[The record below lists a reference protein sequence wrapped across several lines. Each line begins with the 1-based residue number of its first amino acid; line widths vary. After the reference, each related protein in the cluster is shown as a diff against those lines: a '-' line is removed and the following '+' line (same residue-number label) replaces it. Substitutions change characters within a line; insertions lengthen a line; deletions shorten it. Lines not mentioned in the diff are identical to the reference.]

1 MEQGGRSGTRVSIG
15 LGFCRRNDLERMASI
30 LEKYTDYLPLT
41 DTSDI
46 HSIGE
51 GNTPLVRSAGI
62 VGNSQLFFKMEQLN
76 PTGSFKDRFA
86 ALEIALM
93 KRQGIRA
100 FIATSSGNTGAALA
114 AYAARHGIRCLLFV
128 NEITPASKLDQML
141 VYGAEVFRVKDFGVT
156 NELSAPIFER
166 LQQVAIEGATRLVI
180 SAYKYSPEGMEG
192 VKTIAY
198 EIVEQFGGVPDHIFV
213 PVGGGGLLSG
223 IWRGFKDLKDLGL
236 IESLPKVNAVQ
247 PELNDTVVT
256 SINERS
262 DTAREVGTTTTISGL
277 AVQVD
282 IDASLAVRS
291 VSESGGRGFLVS
303 DEMVIDTQASLAQKE
318 GVYVEPA
325 GAVSTAGYLKA
336 VDTGDIGK
344 DESAVCILTGHGLK
358 TASSVA
364 AKQEHSVKF
373 IEIGEINTKLLA
385 EQ

>member
-1 MEQGGRSGTRVSIG
+1 MT
-15 LGFCRRNDLERMASI
+15 SI
-30 LEKYTDYLPLT
+30 LEKYIDLLPLNG
-41 DTSDI
+41 TSDI
-46 HSIGE
+46 GGIGE
-51 GNTPLVRSAGI
+51 GNTPLVRSSGIAG
-62 VGNSQLFFKMEQLN
+62 GARLFFKMEQLN

-86 ALEIALM
+86 AVETELM
-93 KRQGIRA
+93 KQKGIRA
-100 FIATSSGNTGAALA
+100 FIATSSGNTGAALS
-114 AYAARHGIRCLLFV
+114 AYAARHGLRCLLFV

-141 VYGAEVFRVKDFGVT
+141 VYGAEVFQVKNFGVT

-166 LQQVAIEGATRLVI
+166 LQQLAEEGDTRLVI

-198 EIVEQFGGVPDHIFV
+198 EIVEQLGEAPDHVFV

-223 IWRGFKDLKDLGL
+223 IWRGFKDLKERGL
-236 IESLPKVNAVQ
+236 IEKLPKLDAVQ

-256 SINERS
+256 SINENAA
-262 DTAREVGTTTTISGL
+262 TAREVSTTTTISGL

-303 DEMVIDTQASLAQKE
+303 DEMVLDTQSSLAQKE

-336 VDTGDIGK
+336 VESGAIGK
-344 DESAVCILTGHGLK
+344 NESAVCILTGHGLK
-358 TASSVA
+358 TASSA
-364 AKQEHSVKF
+364 SAKPERSVKF
-373 IEIGEINTKLLA
+373 IEIGEINTGLLA
-385 EQ
+385 EH